1 LGDSVHAGPIRVLLL
16 SRDFGTARVIDEQL
30 RAIWSRVHVAT
41 HPEWDAAAAQALVD
55 YPTCCVLLDVP
66 PDGQVDTLNLLEYVR
81 LSAPD
86 APIVIL
92 TDTEDEALAVS
103 AVQAGAQDCLA
114 KCRLAPTLL
123 RRTLVHAIER
133 KRAEAELAHLA
144 LHDQLTGLPNRALF
158 LDRLGVALERSRRS
172 GSQLAVMFLDF
183 DNFKEIN
190 DSRGHAV
197 GDRLLA
203 ALGGRLSTH
212 LRPMDTVARFGGDE
226 FTFLF
231 EDLTSEREV
240 VLIADR
246 ICEAARQPI
255 EIDGL
260 ELTVTVSVG
269 IAMIADP
276 TVTPETVIREADA
289 AMYRAK
295 EHGRSRFE
303 LFDEESRHR
312 ALARIELEAA
322 IRRAVEQHELRVH
335 YQQRIALQGITDVTW
350 VDAQVHWQRPGRGPI
365 APAEFMTLAD
375 DTGTAV
381 PIGRFAIEHALA
393 QLASWRKWKPDMR
406 LSLTVSARQL
416 RDEDLASVVSDAL
429 RATGIDPGAIC
440 LEIPESA
447 IGEDPDAAVAALSRL
462 KATGVRL
469 ALSNFGSGGSSLS
482 RLRELPIDV
491 LKINGTFIREL
502 GESEEDASIVVALI
516 ELGHALGLG
525 IVADGV
531 ETQAQLEQLREL
543 GCDAAQGQLIGAP
556 VTGEQTEALLVAEVA

>member
-1 LGDSVHAGPIRVLLL
+1 MHAGPIRVLLL
-16 SRDFGTARVIDEQL
+16 SRDFGTARLIDEQL
-30 RAIWSRVHVAT
+30 HAIWSRVHVAT
-41 HPEWDAAAAQALVD
+41 HPEWDAATAQALVD
-55 YPTCCVLLDVP
+55 HPTCCVLLDVP
-66 PDGQVDTLNLLEYVR
+66 PAGQVDTLNLLEYVR

-114 KCRLAPTLL
+114 KRRLAPTLL

-197 GDRLLA
+197 GDQLLA
-203 ALGGRLSTH
+203 ALGGRVSTY

-231 EDLTSEREV
+231 EDLTAEREV

-255 EIDGL
+255 AIDGV
-260 ELTVTVSVG
+260 ELTVTVSIG
-269 IAMIADP
+269 IAMVADP
-276 TVTPETVIREADA
+276 TVPAETVIREADA

-303 LFDEESRHR
+303 LFDEESRGR

-322 IRRAVEQHELRVH
+322 IRQAVEQRELRVH
-335 YQQRIALQGITDVTW
+335 YQQRIALHGFTDVTW
-350 VDAQVHWQRPGRGPI
+350 VDAQVHWERPGRGLI
-365 APAEFMTLAD
+365 APSEFMTLAD

-381 PIGRFAIEHALA
+381 PIGRFAIEHALE

-416 RDEDLASVVSDAL
+416 RDADLASVVSAAL
-429 RATGIDPGAIC
+429 RANGIDPGAIC

-447 IGEDPDAAVAALSRL
+447 IGEDPDAAVSALSTL

-556 VTGEQTEALLVAEVA
+556 VTREQTEALLVAEVA